1 MKKKKVMA
9 ALIAVAACLT
19 FTGVAAPSALT
30 TTAQAAGYTGLKRIS
45 AGNWQYYKN
54 GQKVTSGT
62 DVVKN
67 ENGWWYVKNGKV
79 DFGYTGTVTDGNR
92 TYQVVNGNV
101 NRQ

>member
-54 GQKVTSGT
+54 GK
-62 DVVKN
+62 
-67 ENGWWYVKNGKV
+67 
-79 DFGYTGTVTDGNR
+79 
-92 TYQVVNGNV
+92 
-101 NRQ
+101 

>member
-67 ENGWWYVKNGKV
+67 ENGWWYVKETEKLI
-79 DFGYTGTVTDGNR
+79 FL
-92 TYQVVNGNV
+92 QI
-101 NRQ
+101 Q